1 MMVDDFEVQITK
13 TSSKVNSLQQRL
25 EAEKTLLRLLKRGR
39 ELETEASKKKV
50 PALENRMVTRSCKTA
65 AN

>member
-1 MMVDDFEVQITK
+1 MMVEDFDVQITK
-13 TSSKVNSLQQRL
+13 TSCKVNSLQQRL

-50 PALENRMVTRSCKTA
+50 PAFENRIVTRSCTSA